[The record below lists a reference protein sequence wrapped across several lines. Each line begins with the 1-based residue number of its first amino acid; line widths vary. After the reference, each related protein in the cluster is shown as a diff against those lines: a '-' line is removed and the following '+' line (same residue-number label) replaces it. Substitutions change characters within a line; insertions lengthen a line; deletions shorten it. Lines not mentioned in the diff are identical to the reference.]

1 MCGNNTS
8 VIFYLT
14 QVRNCSY
21 MTQLRAVLILTQMF
35 FQCLRSECSIWKLD
49 IVGVRRMDGGQ
60 WGRVGGILFFS
71 YFSPLG
77 EWADPGGTAIPGQ
90 PVTKAE

>member
-1 MCGNNTS
+1 
-8 VIFYLT
+8 
-14 QVRNCSY
+14 
-21 MTQLRAVLILTQMF
+21 MTQLRAVLILTQVF
-35 FQCLRSECSIWKLD
+35 FQCIKSECSIWRLG
-49 IVGVRRMDGGQ
+49 IVGSGGWMGGQ